1 MDAGPVPAATGANTP
16 PRWEHLTR
24 GTARAVR
31 GVGRSEEEALEQAA
45 VALCALVAD
54 PTQVEVREEVS
65 VECDAKDLDSLLAD
79 WLGAILHNMSARRLR
94 FRCFA
99 VRLDG
104 RRLFGHAFGEH
115 VDPARHHGVMEPRGV
130 SLTKPVVRGTADGR
144 WTAECEV
151 HG

>member
-1 MDAGPVPAATGANTP
+1 MDAGPVPATSNATA
-16 PRWEHLTR
+16 PRWEHLER
-24 GTARAVR
+24 GPVRAVR

-54 PTQVEVREEVS
+54 PATVDVREEVS
-65 VECDAKDLDSLLAD
+65 VACDAKDLDHLLSD
-79 WLGAILHNMSARRLR
+79 WLGALLHNMAARRLR

-104 RRLFGHAFGEH
+104 RRLFGQAFGEH
-115 VDPARHHGVMEPRGV
+115 LDPARHHGVREPRGLSV
-130 SLTKPVVRGTADGR
+130 SRPQVRRTADGR